1 MNLLESESKI
11 LFSGTFFRGQTA
23 KFHGCRLMVMIV
35 MMAMMMMIVMIVM
48 MTMIVMIVMMVII

>member
-35 MMAMMMMIVMIVM
+35 MM
-48 MTMIVMIVMMVII
+48 TMIVMIVMMVIIVMIVMMVII